1 MPRLVAITQQN
12 GAGEPEIVSFTST
25 IQGPLFTVA
34 RKPHLSLRRL
44 EEHSGKALG
53 REKQDNYRQ
62 SGGTVLKV

>member
-1 MPRLVAITQQN
+1 
-12 GAGEPEIVSFTST
+12 
-25 IQGPLFTVA
+25 
-34 RKPHLSLRRL
+34 LSLRRL